1 MEPQSKRMMSDKQDQ
16 YREYVVNK
24 LLANTH
30 IEYSKNDELL
40 FTNITIRFPYLKYPM
55 DLVHKPLFGIKDEL
69 PNTKPFRNYPMEFRD
84 EMEQYSIY
92 DDEVQLMWDTY
103 SGILSKMVDA
113 DHCRKVQRS
122 VYVWNVED
130 SDPCPREYDYVPNWD
145 DF

>member
-30 IEYSKNDELL
+30 IEYRKNNELL
-40 FTNITIRFPYLKYPM
+40 YTNITIRFPYLKYPM
-55 DLVHKPLFGIKDEL
+55 DIVHKPVFGTKDEL
-69 PNTKPFRNYPMEFRD
+69 PNTKPFRNYPMEFIF

-92 DDEVQLMWDTY
+92 GDEVQLMWDTY
-103 SGILSKMVDA
+103 SGILSKMVDV
-113 DHCRKVQRS
+113 DHCRKVQRL
-122 VYVWNVED
+122 VYVWNGQD
-130 SDPCPREYDYVPNWD
+130 SDPNPIEYDYVPNWD